1 MTQYTVEPD
10 EDLDLGQDDD
20 AEVIEDTLPMR
31 LSRMSLRELQVE
43 AKKRE
48 LSGAG
53 NTTVLI
59 SRITNYEDNGG
70 VVPEQDLASNYLK
83 PGVAAAPPEPTF
95 TETPAAGV
103 TDSASAPAA
112 GQPRRKQKTGFFEET
127 NVFRAEF
134 PLGPRGSLDDATHM
148 QFIEET
154 HNAAR
159 EAGFRPMGAPYAG
172 HRFGYSQIQVPG
184 QAPMK
189 SVIYE
194 VHARK
199 EE

>member
-1 MTQYTVEPD
+1 MATEFEVED
-10 EDLDLGQDDD
+10 DVDLGLED
-20 AEVIEDTLPMR
+20 EVIEDTLQMR
-31 LSRMSLRELQVE
+31 LSRLRIQQLRQE
-43 AKKRE
+43 ATGRG

-53 NTTVLI
+53 NTADLI
-59 SRITNYEDNGG
+59 ARITAYEDNGG
-70 VVPEQDLASNYLK
+70 VVPEGDLVRPEDLK
-83 PGVAAAPPEPTF
+83 PGVAPQPVVPPTVEA
-95 TETPAAGV
+95 PAAGV

-112 GQPRRKQKTGFFEET
+112 GGPRKKQKVGFFEET
-127 NVFRAEF
+127 NLFRAEF
-134 PLGPRGSLDDATHM
+134 PLGPRGSIDDPTHY

-159 EAGFRPMGAPYAG
+159 AAGFRSLGAPLAG
-172 HRFGYSQIQVPG
+172 KRFGFSTIQVPG